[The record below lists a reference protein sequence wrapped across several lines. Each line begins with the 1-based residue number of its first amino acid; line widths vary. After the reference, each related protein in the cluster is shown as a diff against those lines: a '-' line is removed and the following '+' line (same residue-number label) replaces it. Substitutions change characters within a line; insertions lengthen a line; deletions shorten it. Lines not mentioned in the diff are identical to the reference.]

1 MKTLRRGFTLIEL
14 LIVVAI
20 IGILAVAL
28 VPTISDAPARARDAT
43 RKALVNSV
51 ITAIESYN
59 IDNGGY
65 PAGANPNELSCL
77 SDAVLPA
84 DLQALITTNLNGNPP
99 VTPNPVSNPPAADQ
113 DGVAGAIDCT
123 DAVFYVPEDGTSYS
137 VGIMLE
143 IPNGTNSAGVEA
155 ADGQFF
161 VIERG

>member
-65 PAGANPNELSCL
+65 PTAADSVCL
-77 SDAVLPA
+77 DEA
-84 DLQALITTNLNGNPP
+84 DTGEDDLTALIANNLNGNPP
-99 VTPNPVSNPPAADQ
+99 VTPNPVSDAP
-113 DGVAGAIDCT
+113 DGEDCT
-123 DAVFYVPEDGTSYS
+123 NAVFYTPVDGTSYS
-137 VGIMLE
+137 VGILLE
-143 IPNGTNSAGVEA
+143 IANGTGR
-155 ADGQFF
+155 DGTGEGQYF
-161 VIERG
+161 VINRG